1 MPGKTCVYMCTYMCT
16 HAGHSRVECNRL
28 LEFLMT
34 QHSFPHS
41 FSPKGLPWWLRGKE
55 SAFNPGDSGTI
66 PGSGRCPGER
76 NGHPLQYS
84 CLENPT
90 DRDAWWAKIHGGHKE
105 SDTAEQ
111 VTLSLFTHSIII
123 HDIPKAETLKVHNSA
138 VFSLFTEL

>member
-1 MPGKTCVYMCTYMCT
+1 MVKWKAGFPGGS
-16 HAGHSRVECNRL
+16 A
-28 LEFLMT
+28 
-34 QHSFPHS
+34 
-41 FSPKGLPWWLRGKE
+41 GKE
-55 SAFNPGDSGTI
+55 SACNARDLGLI
-66 PGSGRCPGER
+66 PESGRSPGER

-90 DRDAWWAKIHGGHKE
+90 DREAWWAKIHGGHKE

-111 VTLSLFTHSIII
+111 VTLSLFTHSIIV